1 MGTLFQDLRYAIRM
15 LLKKPAFTAV
25 AVMTL
30 ALGIGANTAIFSVVN
45 AVLLRPL
52 SYKQPHSLVQIW
64 ETNPLRGWTVNVVAP
79 ANYLDWEKRN
89 NVFEGLAAYRSSFAS
104 LYLTADG
111 EPERIKGLISTGGLF
126 EVLGVEAMLGRTF
139 LPENTWQG
147 NDRVVVLSYG
157 LWKRMFGG
165 NPEIIGQSISLSG
178 ITRTVV
184 GVMPEGFYFP
194 TRETELWVTYGWN
207 PNQIATV
214 RRPHMLRTIARLK
227 PGVTVE
233 QARAEMNS
241 IMSALEQEYPDTNT
255 KMGAGLSPLQDF
267 FVEDTRPALLIFL
280 AAVGFVL
287 LIACANVANLLLARG
302 AARSK
307 EMAIRAAL
315 GARRGRII
323 RQLLTESLLLSIAGS
338 GLGLL
343 LAGWSK
349 DLLLVLSPGNIP
361 RIDEINLDGRV
372 LVFTLGM
379 AGLTAFIF
387 GVAPAWQASKPDLT
401 IALKE
406 GGQKVAGSVQS
417 RRARS
422 LLVISEIA
430 LSMILVI
437 GAGLMLKSFIR
448 LQQVDPGFK
457 PDKVLT
463 FDLALPV
470 ARYEREQQATAFYK
484 EALDRIKAIPGVESA
499 GATSALAL
507 RGYNWTGDFSV
518 EGRAPDDY
526 GVEVRHKEITPDY
539 FQTMGIP
546 LERGRH
552 FTEADT
558 ADSPPVVI
566 VNSALARRHFKNE
579 DPIGKRMKFERA
591 ETEAPWHTIVGV
603 VGDEKQNGLGIEVL
617 PEIYEPFQQ
626 HTQWRMTVAARTAG
640 DPDSIT
646 GAVRSEIKAIDKD
659 LPAFNFVTLDE
670 VLHISLARDRFNM
683 TLLAVFAAV
692 ALILS
697 AVGIYGVISYSVTQ
711 RTHEIGIRMALGA
724 SSRDVL
730 RLIIGQGMT
739 LVLIGVAV
747 GLAGAFA
754 LTRLMS
760 SMLYGVSATDPITF
774 IALSLLLSGVAAL
787 ACYIPARRA
796 LKVDP
801 MIALRYE

>member
-15 LLKKPAFTAV
+15 LLKKPAFTVV

-52 SYKQPHSLVQIW
+52 AYKQPGRLVQIW

-104 LYLTADG
+104 FYLSADG
-111 EPERIKGLISTGGLF
+111 EPERIKGLVSTGGLF
-126 EVLGVEAMLGRTF
+126 QVLGVEAMLGRTL

-157 LWKRMFGG
+157 LWKRMFGAD
-165 NPEIIGQSISLSG
+165 PEIIGQTVMLSG
-178 ITRTVV
+178 IPRTII

-233 QARAEMNS
+233 QARAEMDS

-255 KMGAGLSPLQDF
+255 KMGAGLGPLQDF
-267 FVEDTRPALLIFL
+267 IVEDTRPALLIFL

-307 EMAIRAAL
+307 EIAIRTAL
-315 GARRGRII
+315 GARRSRII
-323 RQLLTESLLLSIAGS
+323 RQLLTESLLLSLAGS

-343 LAGWSK
+343 LAEWSK
-349 DLLLVLSPGNIP
+349 DLLIFLSPGNIP
-361 RIDEINLDGRV
+361 RLDEINLDGRV
-372 LVFTLGM
+372 LFFTLAV
-379 AGLTAFIF
+379 AGLTALLF
-387 GVAPAWQASKPDLT
+387 GLAPALQISKPDLT

-417 RRARS
+417 RSARS
-422 LLVISEIA
+422 LLVISEVA

-437 GAGLMLKSFIR
+437 GAGLMLKSFVR

-457 PDKVLT
+457 SENVLT
-463 FDLALPV
+463 FDLALPD
-470 ARYEREQQATAFYK
+470 AKYGTEQQAKVFYG
-484 EALDRIKAIPGVESA
+484 EALGRIKAIPGVESV
-499 GATSALAL
+499 GASSALAL
-507 RGYNWTGDFSV
+507 RGTNWTGDFSI

-539 FQTMGIP
+539 FRAMGIP
-546 LERGRH
+546 LERGRY

-558 ADSPPVVI
+558 AESPLVVI
-566 VNSALARRHFKNE
+566 VNSALARSHFKNE
-579 DPIGKRMKFERA
+579 DPIGKRIKFERA
-591 ETEAPWHTIVGV
+591 EMESPWHMIIGV
-603 VGDEKQNGLGIEVL
+603 VGDEKQIGLGVEVL
-617 PEIYEPFQQ
+617 PEIYEPFEQ
-626 HTQWRMTVAARTAG
+626 HPRWRMTIAARTAN
-640 DPDSIT
+640 DPTSII

-670 VLHISLARDRFNM
+670 VLHTSLARDRFNM

-724 SSRDVL
+724 SSGDVL
-730 RLIIGQGMT
+730 KMVVGQGMT
-739 LVLIGVAV
+739 LVLIGVAL
-747 GLAGAFA
+747 GLLGAFA
-754 LTRLMS
+754 LTRVMS
-760 SMLYGVSATDPITF
+760 SLLYGVSATDTTTF
-774 IALSLLLSGVAAL
+774 VALSLLLSGVAAL

-796 LKVDP
+796 MKVDP
-801 MIALRYE
+801 MVALRYE